1 MICLSSRKINFQ
13 VIIQEGTRLLYWK
26 NGFFLMK
33 NFFILIL
40 NTILWLFMK
49 NRRQCISHQYVQRGN
64 WITRMS
70 LMDKRESGNH
80 EFNFKTSLTY
90 SFPIFA
96 ICKIGEKSSMSIY
109 EGHFKMEIVA
119 PGIWSVIL
127 RVLNLNTIMICICS

>member
-90 SFPIFA
+90 SFSIFA

-109 EGHFKMEIVA
+109 KGHFKMEIVA